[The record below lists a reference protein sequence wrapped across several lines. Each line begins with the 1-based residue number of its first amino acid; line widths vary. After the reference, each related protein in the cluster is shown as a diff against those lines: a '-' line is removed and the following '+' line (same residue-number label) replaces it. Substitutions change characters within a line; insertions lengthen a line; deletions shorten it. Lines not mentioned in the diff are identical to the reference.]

1 LTLTDHKVV
10 LCVLCVL
17 CVPVV
22 STVDFIVPD
31 DAPETSRTIDDWSA
45 AIAAPTASPGGGAAA
60 ALTAALAASLVE
72 MVAGLTI
79 EREQYAAIH
88 DEAERTRARA
98 AALRLELVQL
108 ASEDAESFHDF
119 VRALA
124 LPRTTELERSQ
135 RAEAK
140 RAALQQASQVQYQ
153 LLLRL
158 VGLSDLGLSI
168 AQSGHAGSMGDA
180 ATAVF
185 LAAGAARSAYWAIR
199 SNLSGNEIA
208 AQGGAL
214 PESALAKLEQV
225 EANEWRV
232 RQLLS
237 ERVP

>member
-1 LTLTDHKVV
+1 VNTISDL
-10 LCVLCVL
+10 
-17 CVPVV
+17 
-22 STVDFIVPD
+22 IMPD
-31 DAPETSRTIDDWSA
+31 ASSAISRTLDGWSD

-60 ALTAALAASLVE
+60 ALTAAFAAALVQ

-79 EREQYAAIH
+79 ERKQYAAIH
-88 DEAERTRARA
+88 AEAEQIRTRAA
-98 AALRLELVQL
+98 VLRRELVEV
-108 ASEDAESFHDF
+108 ASNDAESFADF

-124 LPRTTELERSQ
+124 LPRTTELERTQ
-135 RAEAK
+135 RATAK
-140 RAALQQASQVQYQ
+140 RAALRQASQVQHE

-158 VGLSDLGLSI
+158 VEVSKLGLSI

-185 LAAGAARSAYWAIR
+185 LAAGAARGAYWAIR
-199 SNLSGNEIA
+199 SNLGGGVTA
-208 AQGGAL
+208 AEGGSL
-214 PESALAKLEQV
+214 PESALSNLERV

>member
-1 LTLTDHKVV
+1 LFSSLCGLCASVV
-10 LCVLCVL
+10 KTAKDL
-17 CVPVV
+17 
-22 STVDFIVPD
+22 SMPD
-31 DAPETSRTIDDWSA
+31 GTGPIADNLKEWYES
-45 AIAAPTASPGGGAAA
+45 IAAPTASPGGGAAA

-79 EREQYAAIH
+79 ERKQYATVH
-88 DEAERTRARA
+88 DQAERIRARA
-98 AALRLELVQL
+98 AVLRHELIEL
-108 ASEDAESFHDF
+108 ASEDAESFEDF

-135 RAEAK
+135 RADAK
-140 RAALQQASQVQYQ
+140 RAALQQASLVQYQ

-158 VGLSDLGLSI
+158 VEVSDAGVSI
-168 AQSGHAGSMGDA
+168 SQSGHAGSMGDA

-185 LAAGAARSAYWAIR
+185 LAAGAARGAYWAIR
-199 SNLSGNEIA
+199 SNLGGGA
-208 AQGGAL
+208 TGAQGRSL
-214 PESALAKLEQV
+214 PESALSKLELV